1 MTLRCDEMNQ
11 KIDTIVMMIGKIAG
25 IRGFGSNLFANMMA
39 DVLMRR

>member
-11 KIDTIVMMIGKIAG
+11 KLDTIVMMIGKIG
-25 IRGFGSNLFANMMA
+25 GVRGFGSNLLANMMA